1 MNKVKGGKQ
10 FEQSIVLE
18 TINWCFEEGVLTS
31 MPDISVEICKYKTYK
46 CYGTCVER
54 NDDMTSFNITVA
66 NDQTIR
72 DFVATLIHELI
83 HVNQYITG
91 IWKGDGEKECDD
103 RQYPLTD
110 KIWKEGVF

>member
-1 MNKVKGGKQ
+1 MIKVNGGKQ
-10 FEQSIVLE
+10 DEQAIVLK
-18 TINWCFEEGVLTS
+18 TVNWCFDAGVLS
-31 MPDISVEICKYKTYK
+31 RMPDINVEICKYNTYN
-46 CYGTCVER
+46 CFGTCVEWD
-54 NDDMTSFNITVA
+54 DDMTSFDITVA

-83 HVNQYITG
+83 HVNQYMTG

-110 KIWKEGVF
+110 KLWKEGIL

>member
-1 MNKVKGGKQ
+1 MIKVNGGKQ
-10 FEQSIVLE
+10 DEQAIVLK
-18 TINWCFEEGVLTS
+18 TVNWCFDTGVVSKT
-31 MPDISVEICKYKTYK
+31 PDINIEICKYNTYN
-46 CYGTCVER
+46 CFGTCVEWD
-54 NDDMTSFNITVA
+54 DDMTSFDITVA

-83 HVNQYITG
+83 HVNQYITN

-110 KIWKEGVF
+110 KLWNEGIL